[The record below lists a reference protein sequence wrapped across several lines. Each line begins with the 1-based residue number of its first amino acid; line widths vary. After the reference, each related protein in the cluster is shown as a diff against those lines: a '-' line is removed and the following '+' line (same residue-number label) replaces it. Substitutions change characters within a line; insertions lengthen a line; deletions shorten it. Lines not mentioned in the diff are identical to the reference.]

1 MTSHFFPCIIR
12 SCVSTAGTFPEGSLT
27 GTFTGSEPPEAD
39 TATIERRTAAM
50 KFLPQA
56 FTGNSRR
63 GNAPQE
69 EKSSLDVFNLS
80 LKDNLLMPDGPRTVG
95 GRLF

>member
-1 MTSHFFPCIIR
+1 
-12 SCVSTAGTFPEGSLT
+12 
-27 GTFTGSEPPEAD
+27 
-39 TATIERRTAAM
+39 M
-50 KFLPQA
+50 KFLPQG
-56 FTGNSRR
+56 FTRISCS

-80 LKDNLLMPDGPRTVG
+80 LKDNLLVPDGPRTVG